1 MHTHIIWSQV
11 SVVLLFEAHDGNQVS
26 FRYKDYR
33 KGGHK
38 AQHTKAQ
45 NP

>member
-1 MHTHIIWSQV
+1 MPLLV

-26 FRYKDYR
+26 FGYKDYR
-33 KGGHK
+33 QNGKK
-38 AQHTKAQ
+38 SYTKAQ